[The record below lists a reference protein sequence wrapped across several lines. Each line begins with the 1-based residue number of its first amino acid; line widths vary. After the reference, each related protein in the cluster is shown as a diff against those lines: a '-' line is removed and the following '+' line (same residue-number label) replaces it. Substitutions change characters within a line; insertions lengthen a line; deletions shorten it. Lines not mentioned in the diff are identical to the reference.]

1 MMSEFLYGRNPVYEC
16 LRAGRRRVRQILIA
30 EGSKETGTLAEIARL
45 ARHKRIP
52 LQRTDRRQLDR
63 LAPNVNHQGVLAEA
77 DEYPY
82 VEVAD
87 MLAAARERGQA
98 PLLLLLDCL
107 QDPQNLGTL
116 LRTAQVA
123 GAHGVVLPE
132 RRAAAITPAVV
143 NASSGASEHLAVA
156 QVVNLVQTMEMLKAN
171 DVWIAG
177 LEDVPQAQS
186 LWSADLRGPIALV
199 VGSEG
204 SGIRRL
210 VRERCDLM
218 IRLPMFGQ
226 INSLNAAVAGS
237 IALYEILRQRGMFN
251 EHL

>member
-1 MMSEFLYGRNPVYEC
+1 MSEFLYGRNAVYEC
-16 LRAGRRRVRQILIA
+16 LRAGRRRVIQVLIA

-45 ARHKRIP
+45 TRHKRVA
-52 LQRTDRRQLDR
+52 LQRVDRRQLDR

-82 VEVAD
+82 VEVAE
-87 MLAAARERGQA
+87 MLAVARERGQA

-143 NASSGASEHLAVA
+143 NASSGASEYLAVA
-156 QVVNLVQTMEMLKAN
+156 QVVNLVQTIEMLKAN

-177 LEDVPQAQS
+177 LEDVPQAQL

-204 SGIRRL
+204 SGMRRL